1 MLDVAGKTP
10 IEDLISLAPE
20 PAQVVSIANFSAAA
34 AGARVTGGSADSQPM
49 KALAEAAELLE
60 QSKLVFKSE
69 TFPLERAAE
78 AYAKFETGPR
88 PRQARPA
95 ALTLAPI
102 SAVHAARGRD
112 AARRTAACR
121 SRPERRSVRARSA
134 STCTC
139 RSARPGAATA
149 TSTPTPPTSSAP
161 RPDPARPDYVDAAIA
176 ELDLAARV
184 LGPAAPPVS
193 TVFVG
198 GGTPTL
204 LPPGDLGRLL
214 HAIEE
219 RFGLDPDAEV
229 TTESNPESVTAADL
243 AELREQ
249 GFTRISFGMQSAVPH
264 VLAVLDR
271 VHSPDRP
278 LQAVAEARAAGF
290 ADISL
295 DLIYG
300 TPGESLA
307 DWEASLDAA
316 IAAEPEHLSAYALI
330 VEEGTR
336 LAARIRRGEL
346 PMPDDDDLADKY
358 LLADERL
365 TAAGFNAYE
374 VSNWAAGRRHRCR
387 HNLGYWRGDHWWGI
401 GPGAHS
407 HVGGVRWW
415 NVKHPTAYAERLGAG
430 TSPAYA
436 REVLTTEQRRME
448 RVLLELRLADG
459 LDRGVLTT
467 TERQRVPDL
476 VARGLLEQHAD
487 ALVLTRSGRLLADGV
502 IRDLLD
508 YAGRIAQGRG
518 AHGLADPAHVGRRAP
533 AALDGEQ

>member
-1 MLDVAGKTP
+1 MPSTLPEG
-10 IEDLISLAPE
+10 EISPPDGCLPE
-20 PAQVVSIANFSAAA
+20 
-34 AGARVTGGSADSQPM
+34 
-49 KALAEAAELLE
+49 
-60 QSKLVFKSE
+60 
-69 TFPLERAAE
+69 
-78 AYAKFETGPR
+78 
-88 PRQARPA
+88 
-95 ALTLAPI
+95 
-102 SAVHAARGRD
+102 
-112 AARRTAACR
+112 
-121 SRPERRSVRARSA
+121 
-134 STCTC
+134 
-139 RSARPGAATA
+139 SARAEIGTRPLGIYLHVPFCTTRCGYCDFNTYTPDQLGTAPG
-149 TSTPTPPTSSAP
+149 SSQAV
-161 RPDPARPDYVDAAIA
+161 YVDAAVA
-176 ELDLAARV
+176 ELELAARV

-214 HAIEE
+214 HTIEE

-229 TTESNPESVTAADL
+229 TTESNPDSVTAADL
-243 AELREQ
+243 SELREQ
-249 GFTRISFGMQSAVPH
+249 GFTRISFGMQSSVPH

-300 TPGESLA
+300 APGESLG

-330 VEEGTR
+330 VEQGTR
-336 LAARIRRGEL
+336 LASRLRRGEL

-365 TAAGFNAYE
+365 TVAGFNAYE
-374 VSNWAAGRRHRCR
+374 VSNWAAGRRHQCR

-415 NVKHPTAYAERLGAG
+415 NVKHPTAYAARLAAG
-430 TSPAYA
+430 TSPAHA
-436 REVLTTEQRRME
+436 REVLTTEQRRSE

-459 LDRGVLTT
+459 LDRGLLTT
-467 TERQRVPDL
+467 SEQERVPHL
-476 VARGLLEQHAD
+476 VARGVLEQHAG

-502 IRDLLD
+502 VRDLLD
-508 YAGRIAQGRG
+508 
-518 AHGLADPAHVGRRAP
+518 
-533 AALDGEQ
+533 